1 MPVKPVIPRFAA
13 VIFADDIAKLAT
25 FYAAVAG
32 LTETD
37 AGKGHIVV
45 AGNGFELTLHA
56 MPRGV
61 PASGPPYPAR
71 EETCLKICLPVKD
84 LAVSR
89 KAAGAHGGSLRP
101 KTAEWEARGFRAC
114 DGFDP
119 EGNVFQLRVP
129 ASVKP
134 AKAAPAATRKAK
146 R

>member
-13 VIFADDIAKLAT
+13 VIFADDIERLAT

-32 LTETD
+32 LVRAD
-37 AGKGHIVV
+37 AGKGHVVV
-45 AGNGFELTLHA
+45 AGDGFELTLHA

-61 PASGPPYPAR
+61 PASGPPYSAR
-71 EETCLKICLPVKD
+71 EQTCLKFCLPVKD
-84 LAVSR
+84 LAASR

-101 KTAEWEARGFRAC
+101 RTAEWEARGFRAC

-134 AKAAPAATRKAK
+134 AKAAPAATKKAK

>member
-13 VIFADDIAKLAT
+13 VIFADDIERLAT
-25 FYAAVAG
+25 FYSAVAG
-32 LTETD
+32 LARAD
-37 AGKGHIVV
+37 AGKGHVVV

-61 PASGPPYPAR
+61 PLSGPPYPAR
-71 EETCLKICLPVKD
+71 QDTCLKLCLPVKD
-84 LAVSR
+84 LAASR
-89 KAAGAHGGSLRP
+89 QAAGANGGSLRP

-114 DGFDP
+114 DGVDP

-134 AKAAPAATRKAK
+134 VKAARAVIRKAK